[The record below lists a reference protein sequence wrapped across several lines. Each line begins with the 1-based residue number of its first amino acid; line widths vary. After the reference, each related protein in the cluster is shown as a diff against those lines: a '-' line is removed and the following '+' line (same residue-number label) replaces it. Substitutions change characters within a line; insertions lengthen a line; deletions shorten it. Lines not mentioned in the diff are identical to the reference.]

1 MNFYIDESGN
11 TGDLSLS
18 GPDMDFGTQPVF
30 TLACVGLSDENDLS
44 TALNELKKKH
54 KVQASEVKLSKLLKR
69 KPKFILETVD
79 FLLSSGSPFFI
90 EVVDKKYHLAVN
102 ITNNFVWPPY
112 FNTEENQGTIFLK
125 NIFSDFI
132 YHKIGNKVFYEFLQS
147 MKEPS
152 NEKINRMFALLQ
164 EAIADIDHDVAKA
177 LRDSVNESKDDFRIM
192 QEQEGELAYKRFLPV
207 PDKSKRG
214 QTIWMLPNYSCFTN
228 IYARINLYLSGNIS
242 SCKIF
247 HDEQLQFDQIISE
260 AKSQL
265 ESNPITSYIPSFAD
279 YRFKQSAELFF
290 KVSHDSAGI
299 QIADILA
306 GLSMRWCQSYLNG
319 EVPTGPIDEAIDRL
333 LHHSSPPR
341 GIGINLVATQNAAFN
356 LFGEPGY

>member
-18 GPDMDFGTQPVF
+18 GPGIDFGGQPVF
-30 TLACVGLSDENDLS
+30 TLACIGLSDENDLYA
-44 TALNELKKKH
+44 ALNDLKKKH
-54 KVQASEVKLSKLLKR
+54 KVQASEVKLSRLLKR
-69 KPKFILETVD
+69 KPNFILETVD
-79 FLLSSGSPFFI
+79 CFISLRSPFFI
-90 EVVDKKYHLAVN
+90 EVVDKKYQLAVN

-112 FNTEENQGTIFLK
+112 FNTEESQETIYLK

-132 YHKIGNKVFYEFLQS
+132 YHRVGNEVFYEFIQS
-147 MKEPS
+147 MKDPS
-152 NEKINRMFALLQ
+152 NEKVDRMFALFK
-164 EAIADIDHDVAKA
+164 EAIAYIDHDVAEG
-177 LRDSVNESKDDFRIM
+177 LRDSVNESKDDFRVM

-207 PDKSKRG
+207 PDEGKRG

-247 HDEQLQFDQIISE
+247 HDEQSHFDEIIGQAKYQSE
-260 AKSQL
+260 S
-265 ESNPITSYIPSFAD
+265 SPITSYIPPFAD

-290 KVSHDSAGI
+290 KVSHDSVGI

-306 GLSMRWCQSYLNG
+306 GLSMRWYQSHLNG
-319 EVPTGPIDEAIDRL
+319 ELPTGPIHEAIDRL
-333 LHHSSPPR
+333 LHQSSPPR
-341 GIGINLVATQNAAFN
+341 GVGINLVATHNAASK